1 MLTFQNKTCRRG
13 KLPRISIKWR
23 IFLAKTEKL
32 PCFTFGMEFAIFALE
47 KCILRRKCKT
57 DVPRAIFR
65 RTIKQERIEMAEDL
79 NQQEPTAEEK
89 AKFEADVLKAAEDAM
104 KLDESRKTKDESV
117 SDSVC
122 HPEEQCDE
130 GSSPDA
136 AADAAAEQ
144 PAEPA
149 ADASTS
155 SAAETAALKA
165 ALADANDRNL
175 RLMAEFDN
183 YRRRTAKEQL
193 ELIETANGKL
203 LEKLSEVQDNFERA
217 FASENK
223 AQDLEA
229 FEKGMQMIYNQFAKI
244 LTDAGLEQIDPT
256 GAEFDPNCHEAL
268 MQQPSETVPEGHV
281 VTVFQKGYKLK
292 NKILKTAK
300 VIVSSGK

>member
-1 MLTFQNKTCRRG
+1 
-13 KLPRISIKWR
+13 
-23 IFLAKTEKL
+23 
-32 PCFTFGMEFAIFALE
+32 
-47 KCILRRKCKT
+47 
-57 DVPRAIFR
+57 
-65 RTIKQERIEMAEDL
+65 MAEDL

-104 KLDESRKTKDESV
+104 KMEAEANKADGQAAGDAQTESGTEPSA
-117 SDSVC
+117 
-122 HPEEQCDE
+122 E
-130 GSSPDA
+130 
-136 AADAAAEQ
+136 AAAEQ
-144 PAEPA
+144 PAEA
-149 ADASTS
+149 
-155 SAAETAALKA
+155 AAEVDPTEALKQQ
-165 ALADANDRNL
+165 LADANDRNL

-223 AQDLEA
+223 AKDLEA

-256 GAEFDPNCHEAL
+256 GAEFDPNMHEAL

>member
-1 MLTFQNKTCRRG
+1 
-13 KLPRISIKWR
+13 
-23 IFLAKTEKL
+23 
-32 PCFTFGMEFAIFALE
+32 ME
-47 KCILRRKCKT
+47 
-57 DVPRAIFR
+57 
-65 RTIKQERIEMAEDL
+65 EDL

-89 AKFEADVLKAAEDAM
+89 AKFEQDVLKAAEEAM
-104 KLDESRKTKDESV
+104 KMEAE
-117 SDSVC
+117 
-122 HPEEQCDE
+122 
-130 GSSPDA
+130 A
-136 AADAAAEQ
+136 NNADAAQAEASAEQ
-144 PAEPA
+144 PAETA
-149 ADASTS
+149 EQ
-155 SAAETAALKA
+155 SAEPAETAPSAEEVLKQQ
-165 ALADANDRNL
+165 LADATDRNL

-256 GAEFDPNCHEAL
+256 GAEFDPNMHEAL

>member
-1 MLTFQNKTCRRG
+1 
-13 KLPRISIKWR
+13 
-23 IFLAKTEKL
+23 
-32 PCFTFGMEFAIFALE
+32 
-47 KCILRRKCKT
+47 
-57 DVPRAIFR
+57 
-65 RTIKQERIEMAEDL
+65 MAEDK
-79 NQQEPTAEEK
+79 NEQEPTAEEK
-89 AKFEADVLKAAEDAM
+89 AKFEQDVLKAAEDAM
-104 KLDESRKTKDESV
+104 KMEAEANKADEAQAE
-117 SDSVC
+117 
-122 HPEEQCDE
+122 
-130 GSSPDA
+130 
-136 AADAAAEQ
+136 AAAEQ
-144 PAEPA
+144 PAEA
-149 ADASTS
+149 ADQPADQAPESTE
-155 SAAETAALKA
+155 SAEDILKA
-165 ALADANDRNL
+165 ELAAANDRNL

-183 YRRRTAKEQL
+183 FRRRSAKEQL

-203 LEKLSEVQDNFERA
+203 LEKLSEVQDNFARA

-223 AQDLEA
+223 AKDLEA

>member
-1 MLTFQNKTCRRG
+1 
-13 KLPRISIKWR
+13 
-23 IFLAKTEKL
+23 
-32 PCFTFGMEFAIFALE
+32 
-47 KCILRRKCKT
+47 
-57 DVPRAIFR
+57 
-65 RTIKQERIEMAEDL
+65 MAEDL
-79 NQQEPTAEEK
+79 NEQEPTAEEK
-89 AKFEADVLKAAEDAM
+89 AKFENDVLKAAEDAM
-104 KLDESRKTKDESV
+104 KMEAEANKDDAQAAGDAQAESGTEPSA
-117 SDSVC
+117 
-122 HPEEQCDE
+122 E
-130 GSSPDA
+130 
-136 AADAAAEQ
+136 AAAEQ
-144 PAEPA
+144 PAEA
-149 ADASTS
+149 
-155 SAAETAALKA
+155 AAEVDPTEALKQQ
-165 ALADANDRNL
+165 LADANDRNL

>member
-1 MLTFQNKTCRRG
+1 
-13 KLPRISIKWR
+13 
-23 IFLAKTEKL
+23 
-32 PCFTFGMEFAIFALE
+32 
-47 KCILRRKCKT
+47 
-57 DVPRAIFR
+57 
-65 RTIKQERIEMAEDL
+65 MAEDK
-79 NQQEPTAEEK
+79 NEQEPTAEEK
-89 AKFEADVLKAAEDAM
+89 AKFEQDVLKAAEDAM
-104 KLDESRKTKDESV
+104 KLDESDSEKDSAENS
-117 SDSVC
+117 S
-122 HPEEQCDE
+122 EE
-130 GSSPDA
+130 A
-136 AADAAAEQ
+136 AADQ
-144 PAEPA
+144 PADQAPESTES

-155 SAAETAALKA
+155 SATEVLKA
-165 ALADANDRNL
+165 ELAAANDRNL

-183 YRRRTAKEQL
+183 FRRRSAKEQL

-223 AQDLEA
+223 AKDLEA

>member
-1 MLTFQNKTCRRG
+1 
-13 KLPRISIKWR
+13 
-23 IFLAKTEKL
+23 
-32 PCFTFGMEFAIFALE
+32 
-47 KCILRRKCKT
+47 
-57 DVPRAIFR
+57 
-65 RTIKQERIEMAEDL
+65 MAEDK
-79 NQQEPTAEEK
+79 NEQEPTAEEK
-89 AKFEADVLKAAEDAM
+89 AKFEQDVLKAAEDAM
-104 KLDESRKTKDESV
+104 KMEAEANK
-117 SDSVC
+117 
-122 HPEEQCDE
+122 
-130 GSSPDA
+130 
-136 AADAAAEQ
+136 ADADQSGSDQGADEASEQSSADQPVEEQ

-149 ADASTS
+149 AEDP
-155 SAAETAALKA
+155 TAALKA

-183 YRRRTAKEQL
+183 FRRRSAKEQL

-256 GAEFDPNCHEAL
+256 GAEFDPNMHEAL

>member
-1 MLTFQNKTCRRG
+1 
-13 KLPRISIKWR
+13 
-23 IFLAKTEKL
+23 
-32 PCFTFGMEFAIFALE
+32 
-47 KCILRRKCKT
+47 
-57 DVPRAIFR
+57 
-65 RTIKQERIEMAEDL
+65 MAE
-79 NQQEPTAEEK
+79 NKNEQEPTAEEK
-89 AKFEADVLKAAEDAM
+89 AKFEQDVLKAAEEAM
-104 KLDESRKTKDESV
+104 KLDERRETRDES
-117 SDSVC
+117 DSEKKSTENSS
-122 HPEEQCDE
+122 EE
-130 GSSPDA
+130 
-136 AADAAAEQ
+136 AAAEQ
-144 PAEPA
+144 PADQAPESTES

-155 SAAETAALKA
+155 SATEVLKA
-165 ALADANDRNL
+165 ELAAANDRNP

-183 YRRRTAKEQL
+183 FRRRSAKEQL

-223 AQDLEA
+223 AKDLEA

>member
-1 MLTFQNKTCRRG
+1 MRFCFNITRLCHYGFFFRVFF
-13 KLPRISIKWR
+13 PRFNIGIK
-23 IFLAKTEKL
+23 I
-32 PCFTFGMEFAIFALE
+32 AIFGLE
-47 KCILRRKCKT
+47 KSAFCTKNVKRVPDWQILK
-57 DVPRAIFR
+57 DF
-65 RTIKQERIEMAEDL
+65 IEMAEDL
-79 NQQEPTAEEK
+79 NEQEPTAEEK
-89 AKFEADVLKAAEDAM
+89 AKFENDVLKAAEDAM
-104 KLDESRKTKDESV
+104 KMEAEANKADEAQAE
-117 SDSVC
+117 
-122 HPEEQCDE
+122 
-130 GSSPDA
+130 
-136 AADAAAEQ
+136 AAAEQ
-144 PAEPA
+144 PAEA
-149 ADASTS
+149 ADQSADQAPESTE
-155 SAAETAALKA
+155 SAEDVLKA
-165 ALADANDRNL
+165 ELAAANDRNL

-183 YRRRTAKEQL
+183 FRRRSAKEQL

-223 AQDLEA
+223 AKDLEA

>member
-1 MLTFQNKTCRRG
+1 MPNRHFFKD
-13 KLPRISIKWR
+13 S
-23 IFLAKTEKL
+23 
-32 PCFTFGMEFAIFALE
+32 
-47 KCILRRKCKT
+47 
-57 DVPRAIFR
+57 
-65 RTIKQERIEMAEDL
+65 IEMAEDL
-79 NQQEPTAEEK
+79 NEQ
-89 AKFEADVLKAAEDAM
+89 DVLKAAEDAM
-104 KLDESRKTKDESV
+104 KMEAEANKADAQAAGDAQAESGTEPSA
-117 SDSVC
+117 
-122 HPEEQCDE
+122 E
-130 GSSPDA
+130 
-136 AADAAAEQ
+136 AAAEQ
-144 PAEPA
+144 SAEA
-149 ADASTS
+149 
-155 SAAETAALKA
+155 AAEVDPTEALKQQ
-165 ALADANDRNL
+165 LADANDRNL

-223 AQDLEA
+223 AKDLEA

>member
-1 MLTFQNKTCRRG
+1 
-13 KLPRISIKWR
+13 
-23 IFLAKTEKL
+23 
-32 PCFTFGMEFAIFALE
+32 
-47 KCILRRKCKT
+47 
-57 DVPRAIFR
+57 
-65 RTIKQERIEMAEDL
+65 MAEDL
-79 NQQEPTAEEK
+79 NQQEPTEEEK
-89 AKFEADVLKAAEDAM
+89 AKFENDVLKAAEEALKMDGSTGSPTENKAAEQAAGEAQ
-104 KLDESRKTKDESV
+104 DET
-117 SDSVC
+117 
-122 HPEEQCDE
+122 
-130 GSSPDA
+130 
-136 AADAAAEQ
+136 AADKPAEASAEQ

-149 ADASTS
+149 AAPDP
-155 SAAETAALKA
+155 TAALKA

-193 ELIETANGKL
+193 ELIETENGKL

-256 GAEFDPNCHEAL
+256 GAEFDPNMHEAL

>member
-1 MLTFQNKTCRRG
+1 
-13 KLPRISIKWR
+13 
-23 IFLAKTEKL
+23 
-32 PCFTFGMEFAIFALE
+32 
-47 KCILRRKCKT
+47 
-57 DVPRAIFR
+57 
-65 RTIKQERIEMAEDL
+65 MAEDL
-79 NQQEPTAEEK
+79 NQQEPTEEEK
-89 AKFEADVLKAAEDAM
+89 AKFEQDVLKAAEDAM
-104 KLDESRKTKDESV
+104 KMEAEANQADAN
-117 SDSVC
+117 
-122 HPEEQCDE
+122 
-130 GSSPDA
+130 A
-136 AADAAAEQ
+136 AADAQAEAPADAADSAAAAEQ
-144 PAEPA
+144 PAEPE
-149 ADASTS
+149 STE
-155 SAAETAALKA
+155 SAEDVLKA
-165 ALADANDRNL
+165 ELAAANDRNL

-183 YRRRTAKEQL
+183 YRRRTPKEQL
-193 ELIETANGKL
+193 EHIETANGKL

-256 GAEFDPNCHEAL
+256 GAEFDPNMHEAL

>member
-1 MLTFQNKTCRRG
+1 MIALIFILDLNLEIHLITMFQNNTLGDLITPLFHGLGIGMFFAKFGLKNKIKG
-13 KLPRISIKWR
+13 KI
-23 IFLAKTEKL
+23 T
-32 PCFTFGMEFAIFALE
+32 
-47 KCILRRKCKT
+47 
-57 DVPRAIFR
+57 
-65 RTIKQERIEMAEDL
+65 MAEDL
-79 NQQEPTAEEK
+79 NDQEPTAEEK
-89 AKFEADVLKAAEDAM
+89 AKFENDVLKAAEDAM
-104 KLDESRKTKDESV
+104 KMD
-117 SDSVC
+117 
-122 HPEEQCDE
+122 
-130 GSSPDA
+130 GSTGSPTEDK
-136 AADAAAEQ
+136 ADAAQSADAPADAEQ
-144 PAEPA
+144 PAEE
-149 ADASTS
+149 
-155 SAAETAALKA
+155 AAEQSAEPTESAEEILKA
-165 ALADANDRNL
+165 ELAAANDRNL

-256 GAEFDPNCHEAL
+256 GAEFDPNMHDAL
-268 MQQPSETVPEGHV
+268 MQQPSESVPEGHV

>member
-1 MLTFQNKTCRRG
+1 
-13 KLPRISIKWR
+13 
-23 IFLAKTEKL
+23 
-32 PCFTFGMEFAIFALE
+32 
-47 KCILRRKCKT
+47 
-57 DVPRAIFR
+57 
-65 RTIKQERIEMAEDL
+65 MAEDL

-89 AKFEADVLKAAEDAM
+89 AKFEQDVLKAAEEAM
-104 KLDESRKTKDESV
+104 KMEAEANKA
-117 SDSVC
+117 DSA
-122 HPEEQCDE
+122 QA
-130 GSSPDA
+130 DA
-136 AADAAAEQ
+136 AEQPAEAAAAEQ
-144 PAEPA
+144 PA
-149 ADASTS
+149 DGSTS
-155 SAAETAALKA
+155 SPTEADPTETLKA
-165 ALADANDRNL
+165 ELAAANDRNL

-183 YRRRTAKEQL
+183 FRRRSAKEQL

-223 AQDLEA
+223 AKDLEA

-268 MQQPSETVPEGHV
+268 MQQPSETIPEGHV

-300 VIVSSGK
+300 VIVSSGT

>member
-1 MLTFQNKTCRRG
+1 
-13 KLPRISIKWR
+13 
-23 IFLAKTEKL
+23 
-32 PCFTFGMEFAIFALE
+32 
-47 KCILRRKCKT
+47 
-57 DVPRAIFR
+57 
-65 RTIKQERIEMAEDL
+65 MAEDL
-79 NQQEPTAEEK
+79 NEQEPTAEEK

-104 KLDESRKTKDESV
+104 KMEAEANK
-117 SDSVC
+117 
-122 HPEEQCDE
+122 
-130 GSSPDA
+130 
-136 AADAAAEQ
+136 ADASDQGAGDAQEQPAENADSPAEKADDAAEQ

-149 ADASTS
+149 ADASAS
-155 SAAETAALKA
+155 SATETAALKA

-256 GAEFDPNCHEAL
+256 GAEFDPNMHEAL